1 MQSPQA
7 SPLSSAEPSNLRA
20 VASTCIS
27 TAVDHM
33 AALKVCVS
41 IPSLAAG
48 ADASQHETVKLTGPG
63 PDSMFL
69 HALST
74 NEVVLPVS
82 ACFDVFIIMLFL
94 LTYIHILH
102 CSHDSQSTIVGDDA
116 SVQVTDHQLLVHP
129 PSGPCMSITLPHHS
143 TVADV
148 MTAVHDAHGVPV
160 AAQVV
165 TFGGKP
171 LIADTLLLS
180 LSLKPDRII
189 RVSARLVGGGNCT
202 STGTGRSVH
211 PIPARDATVT
221 VAVQAADS
229 AAPAVAAAPVAT
241 SFAAD
246 STAAGHAGSTGAP
259 NSGDVVQAESTS
271 NPLTNASDGIVVVLR
286 MPVAAPNGAD
296 GVVFKGLLSDSVR
309 QLLTDSVPLDTYVL
323 VVWLSVLCMRSK
335 SWLVARVSLRLARLP
350 RTASSAQRS
359 RRLRSTRVAVPQRQS
374 LSRTLRSQ

>member
-1 MQSPQA
+1 MFLVFVSVCMQSPQVLL
-7 SPLSSAEPSNLRA
+7 LSTVGPSNLRA
-20 VASTCIS
+20 AAVASTRIS

-33 AALKVCVS
+33 TALPLTAYVS

-63 PDSMFL
+63 PDSMFV

-74 NEVVLPVS
+74 NDAVFPVS

-148 MTAVHDAHGVPV
+148 MTAVHDAQGVPV

-221 VAVQAADS
+221 AAAVQAADS

-309 QLLTDSVPLDTYVL
+309 QLLTDSVPPGT
-323 VVWLSVLCMRSK
+323 
-335 SWLVARVSLRLARLP
+335 
-350 RTASSAQRS
+350 
-359 RRLRSTRVAVPQRQS
+359 
-374 LSRTLRSQ
+374 